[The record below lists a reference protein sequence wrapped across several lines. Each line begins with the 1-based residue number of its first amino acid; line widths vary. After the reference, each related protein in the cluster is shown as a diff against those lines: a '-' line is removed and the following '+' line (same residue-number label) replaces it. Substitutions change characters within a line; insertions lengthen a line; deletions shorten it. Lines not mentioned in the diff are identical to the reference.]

1 MQITTKNLF
10 SQVKILIENSRKQLV
25 RTVNSVMVY
34 TYFEIGKII
43 VEHEQNGEQKAKYG
57 QRTLSDLSKKLTK
70 EFFTVMHYL

>member
-10 SQVKILIENSRKQLV
+10 SQAKILIENSRNQLA

-43 VEHEQNGEQKAKYG
+43 VEHEQNGEEKAKYG
-57 QRTLSDLSKKLTK
+57 QRTLFS
-70 EFFTVMHYL
+70 Y